1 MTRWDCSEED
11 LKHLFAKG
19 RVHSIDGKVIEKPA
33 EEPKESKYHA
43 VKTEV
48 NGTLCDS
55 KKEADYY
62 EQLLWLQ
69 KAGEIKKIETQ
80 YRILLQPGF
89 ESGGIKIK
97 AIYYIADFRITE
109 ANGHIYYVDT
119 KGERTNVYLIK
130 KKLLLYKY
138 PDIDFREE

>member
-11 LKHLFAKG
+11 LQHLFAKG
-19 RVHSIDGKVIEKPA
+19 RVHSIDGRMIEKPA
-33 EEPKESKYHA
+33 AEPKANKYNA
-43 VKTEV
+43 VKTKV
-48 NGTLCDS
+48 DGTLCDS
-55 KKEADYY
+55 KKEAGYY

-69 KAGEIKKIETQ
+69 QAGEITKIETQ

-97 AIYYIADFRITE
+97 PIYYIADFRVTE
-109 ANGHIYYVDT
+109 ATSHIYYVDT
-119 KGERTNVYLIK
+119 KGKRTQVYLIK